1 MDRLLHNKIH
11 FCLLLLNYSICGLIQ
26 RNIKGTLKL
35 EFMKN
40 LVCPISDQRVN
51 EQVTRF
57 NAMFTIGIV
66 VLAFVFN
73 SVFLF
78 IFLMSDFFIRAFAEI
93 KFSPINFASHS
104 LSNAFNFPVR
114 MIDKAP
120 KIFAARLGFLM
131 TATIAGLFIFGLKMA
146 AIIVASMLIF
156 FASLEFLLA
165 ICAGCAIYNYLI
177 LPFYKK

>member
-1 MDRLLHNKIH
+1 
-11 FCLLLLNYSICGLIQ
+11 
-26 RNIKGTLKL
+26 
-35 EFMKN
+35 MKS

-57 NAMFTIGIV
+57 NAMFTIGII
-66 VLAFVFN
+66 VLAFVLN
-73 SVFLF
+73 SVFLMA
-78 IFLMSDFFIRAFAEI
+78 FLMADFFIRAFTDI
-93 KFSPINFASHS
+93 KFSPLNYTSIY

-131 TATIAGLFIFGLKMA
+131 TATITGLFIFGMKMA
-146 AIIVASMLIF
+146 SIILSSILIF

-165 ICAGCAIYNYLI
+165 ICVGCMIYTYLV